1 MAGSVVVPSTA
12 IQADLV
18 AALVRFGSA
27 TGQCERTDALGGL
40 LNVLFAPGPAGGP
53 ALPAVEALPQIL
65 AANTFLREAVF
76 NRLAAV
82 LGAAGG
88 ADLFADSG
96 LPTARSFLSEASDR
110 LARRLL
116 PEPRADHDLA
126 ALVRWLVLRSP
137 VAEGLARLDTAQFGD
152 LVQVLKP
159 EDRPDL
165 WTGLGLAAADGF
177 RLLAARVL
185 DTGLHPRLRDRL
197 AGHRISESP
206 AHRLFTASA
215 ALADAWDAG
224 LTNDQAEW
232 LAAVDDCQRAV
243 AGTRAQ
249 HGAEGVSVEVVFS
262 LDVLESCLR
271 RMRLIAELFVADAE
285 RRTSAPQQLVVE
297 LAAAVHRDRSL
308 RDLARRSLRLLHRR
322 IVDRSGATGEHYIAH
337 NRREYWQIWRAAA
350 GGGLLTTATAAI
362 KLGSHQICHAL
373 HVAPVVEGLAYSL
386 NYAASFL
393 ALQHLHLMLA
403 TKQPAMTAAALAAIV
418 RDRRGDDRIEQIAA
432 YTQRICASQVA
443 AATANVAT
451 VAVGCFAFDL
461 AWTLVGGGHFLAAAE
476 AEAIYTNFSPLSSL
490 TLFYAALTGV
500 ILWLSSLFGGAFD
513 NWVAWHRLPQACLD
527 RGWRRIG
534 DGLRQHAAG
543 WGTNVSLGLMLGF
556 TPVLGT
562 ILGLPLDVRHVT
574 LSTGQLALACA
585 SQPDWWRD
593 GFVLLAGSGIAVMF
607 VLNLSVSFL
616 LSLFTAVRAYDLP
629 AGELYRLLRLLVSRA
644 CSRPLAFVLPPSP
657 HQLNQ

>member
-1 MAGSVVVPSTA
+1 MDGGSVMSPSTA
-12 IQADLV
+12 IHPELA
-18 AALVRFGSA
+18 AALVRLGAA
-27 TGQCERTDALGGL
+27 TGPRERIDALGGFL
-40 LNVLFAPGPAGGP
+40 DVLFAPGPGGGS
-53 ALPAVEALPQIL
+53 LPAIEALPQIL

-76 NRLAAV
+76 KQLAAT
-82 LGAAGG
+82 LGAVGG

-116 PEPRADHDLA
+116 PEPRADQDLA
-126 ALVRWLVLRSP
+126 ALVRWLVLRSA
-137 VAEGLARLDTAQFGD
+137 VAAGLVRLEALRFERLIQA
-152 LVQVLKP
+152 LMP
-159 EDRPDL
+159 PDRPDL
-165 WTGLGLAAADGF
+165 WTGLGLAAVDGF

-185 DTGLHPRLRDRL
+185 DTGLHPRLRDRM

-224 LTNDQAEW
+224 RADDQADW
-232 LAAVDDCQRAV
+232 LAAVDACQRAV

-262 LDVLESCLR
+262 LDVLESCLG
-271 RMRLIAELFVADAE
+271 RMRLIAELFAADPGQRSTA
-285 RRTSAPQQLVVE
+285 RRQLVIE

-337 NRREYWQIWRAAA
+337 NRKEYWQIWRAAA

-373 HVAPVVEGLAYSL
+373 HAAPMVEGLVYSV
-386 NYAASFL
+386 NYAGSFL

-418 RDRRGDDRIEQIAA
+418 RDRRGDDRIEQIAS
-432 YTQRICASQVA
+432 YTQRICSSQVA
-443 AATANVAT
+443 AATANVAV
-451 VAVGCFAFDL
+451 VAVGCFALDL
-461 AWTLVGGGHFLAAAE
+461 AWTVLGGSHFLAAAE
-476 AEAIYTNFSPLSSL
+476 ADAIYTNFSPLSSL

-500 ILWLSSLFGGAFD
+500 ILWLSSLIGGAFD

-534 DGLRQHAAG
+534 EGLRQHASG

-585 SQPDWWRD
+585 AQPDWWRD

-616 LSLFTAVRAYDLP
+616 LSLLTAVRAYDLP
-629 AGELYRLLRLLVSRA
+629 AGELYGLLRLLIGRA
-644 CSRPLAFVLPPSP
+644 CTRPWAFLLPP
-657 HQLNQ
+657 